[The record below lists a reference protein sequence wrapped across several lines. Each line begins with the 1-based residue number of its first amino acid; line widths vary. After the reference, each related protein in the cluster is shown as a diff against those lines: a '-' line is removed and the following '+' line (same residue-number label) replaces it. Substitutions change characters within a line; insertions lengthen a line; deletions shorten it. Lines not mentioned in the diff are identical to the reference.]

1 MMSCRAETQTISRT
15 EKPGQLECCT
25 SHHSV
30 GSPSVGAHGGHF
42 EHILPRIG
50 FMVQRI
56 KLMPSNFLHLWFLLF
71 DCFVCC
77 QNVTCLKRVNRYGH
91 YTGKVDD
98 IIIARLTSVS

>member
-1 MMSCRAETQTISRT
+1 
-15 EKPGQLECCT
+15 
-25 SHHSV
+25 
-30 GSPSVGAHGGHF
+30 
-42 EHILPRIG
+42 
-50 FMVQRI
+50 
-56 KLMPSNFLHLWFLLF
+56 LWFLLF